1 MYVFFL
7 QKENGWI
14 SYLSYSVEKKKDK
27 EQNEQ
32 NFERKQKATLNQHLP
47 EKSLVVNLC
56 F

>member
-1 MYVFFL
+1 LV
-7 QKENGWI
+7 G
-14 SYLSYSVEKKKDK
+14 KKGGSTNLRQEERKREEDK